1 MTPEPAD
8 RLVTLGVTAAALFDA
23 ALGVLLLFAPDEVG
37 GLLGAP
43 PGSAIVLQLLAAALL
58 GFGVLNWIGR
68 HHKLGGIYGRGIVAS
83 NQMHSTVG
91 ALVLVRHGFG
101 AGGSAAYW
109 TLSALYVA
117 QALFFS
123 QLMFGWRWPGR

>member
-1 MTPEPAD
+1 
-8 RLVTLGVTAAALFDA
+8 
-23 ALGVLLLFAPDEVG
+23 
-37 GLLGAP
+37 
-43 PGSAIVLQLLAAALL
+43 
-58 GFGVLNWIGR
+58 
-68 HHKLGGIYGRGIVAS
+68 
-83 NQMHSTVG
+83 MHSTVG

-109 TLSALYVA
+109 ILSALYVA